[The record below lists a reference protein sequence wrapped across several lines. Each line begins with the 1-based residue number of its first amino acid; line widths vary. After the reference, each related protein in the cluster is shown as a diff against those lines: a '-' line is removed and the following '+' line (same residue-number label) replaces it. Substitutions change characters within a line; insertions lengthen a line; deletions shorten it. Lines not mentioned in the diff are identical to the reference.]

1 MNRQQFLKRFML
13 AAAALTIAGLPA
25 FAQVLKGSQVE
36 LKPQELQVRA
46 TELKLQ
52 PTQLR
57 SIRLASSRLVAFNG
71 FAVVQEFTGNFESVA
86 KSYDEFSKEFRDQ
99 KIQAAPNQPAILI
112 ITDDPS
118 SGQFQYLV
126 GYEVRGKVEPK
137 APLKLRQMEHPEAV
151 RFTHVGA
158 YEQLGNIHAGVRASV
173 KEFHQKETK
182 FPVVLRLLN
191 DPRKVG
197 PGQRKTEIIVP
208 VG

>member
-1 MNRQQFLKRFML
+1 MNRYQFLKRSIL
-13 AAAALTIAGLPA
+13 AAAVLTIAGLPA

-52 PTQLR
+52 PVQLKN
-57 SIRLASSRLVAFNG
+57 IRLASSRLVAFNG
-71 FAVVQEFTGNFESVA
+71 WAVVQEFSGNFESVA
-86 KSYDEFSKEFRDQ
+86 KNYDAFSKEFKDQ
-99 KIQAAPNQPAILI
+99 KIQASPNQSAVLILL
-112 ITDDPS
+112 DDPS
-118 SGQFQYLV
+118 GGQFNYLL
-126 GYEVRGKVEPK
+126 GYEVQGRAEPK
-137 APLKLRQMEHPEAV
+137 APLKLRQMEHPSAV

-158 YEQLGNIHAGVRASV
+158 YEQLGNVHAGVAASV

-182 FPVVLRLLN
+182 FPVVMRLLN

-208 VG
+208 VS